1 MGENRPSLGFFECM
15 GQFSF
20 FSQFFNFFS
29 VRSTMKVCSTIIA
42 VSLNK
47 FHIWENSSS
56 WDMAEN
62 TLGQLDCGVF
72 QSVTGL

>member
-29 VRSTMKVCSTIIA
+29 IRSTMKVCSTIIA

-56 WDMAEN
+56 
-62 TLGQLDCGVF
+62 
-72 QSVTGL
+72 